1 MMKKI
6 LIAGF
11 QHETNTFGAT
21 KAQFKDFEEA
31 DSWPALLSDNEVL
44 SGTEHINLPISGFV
58 EALRGDANFPLV
70 PVVWA
75 SAEPSSFVTDDAF
88 NRISKMILS
97 GIRRNPGISGIYL
110 DLHGAMVTESFQD
123 GEGEL
128 LRRIREVVGNEI
140 PIVISLDLHANIT
153 GQMVLLSSGISI
165 YRTYPHIDMA
175 ETGGRAATLLKHLLT
190 GKILFKAFR
199 QVPFLITLPAQH
211 TGASPC
217 RGLYSLLPD
226 GLESGHLSC
235 DIAMGFPPADIF
247 DAGPSVVA
255 FGSDQNEAN
264 LAADTLIEYFQ
275 EHREEFNVK
284 MLSAE
289 DAAKAAISHEGSKS
303 VVIAD
308 VQDNPGA
315 GAPSD
320 TTQILKSLLDA
331 KATNAVLGLIND
343 PEVAALAHKTGLGN
357 NFSANLG
364 GKSGLPNMGSLEGC
378 FRVQALSDGIFDFT
392 GAMYHGAKAQI
403 GPMALLEVVADD
415 CDIQVVVGSKRC
427 QCLDQAIFTH
437 LGVDLATKKII
448 ALKSTVHFRG
458 DFESLADLIII
469 AEAPGANFCR
479 LDEIPYTNLRP
490 ELLATIRP
498 STDPNPSQ

>member
-153 GQMVLLSSGISI
+153 RQMVLLSSGISI

-289 DAAKAAISHEGSKS
+289 DAAKAAISHEGRKS

>member
-1 MMKKI
+1 
-6 LIAGF
+6 
-11 QHETNTFGAT
+11 
-21 KAQFKDFEEA
+21 
-31 DSWPALLSDNEVL
+31 
-44 SGTEHINLPISGFV
+44 
-58 EALRGDANFPLV
+58 
-70 PVVWA
+70 
-75 SAEPSSFVTDDAF
+75 
-88 NRISKMILS
+88 
-97 GIRRNPGISGIYL
+97 
-110 DLHGAMVTESFQD
+110 MVTESFQD

-331 KATNAVLGLIND
+331 KA
-343 PEVAALAHKTGLGN
+343 
-357 NFSANLG
+357 
-364 GKSGLPNMGSLEGC
+364 
-378 FRVQALSDGIFDFT
+378 
-392 GAMYHGAKAQI
+392 
-403 GPMALLEVVADD
+403 
-415 CDIQVVVGSKRC
+415 IQRRSWFN
-427 QCLDQAIFTH
+427 Q
-437 LGVDLATKKII
+437 
-448 ALKSTVHFRG
+448 
-458 DFESLADLIII
+458 
-469 AEAPGANFCR
+469 
-479 LDEIPYTNLRP
+479 RP
-490 ELLATIRP
+490 
-498 STDPNPSQ
+498 